1 MNYNLYKKKF
11 ICKIACLKML
21 NKKIKFIEK
30 LIILIS
36 DVLEYHLNG
45 DKRFLKLSETQ
56 LALQVEIPDNYLFDN
71 DAISKMIENVEITIS
86 HETVSR
92 KSTAYDY
99 ALSNFFFNKL
109 AFDDSYC
116 SASMDTN
123 GIWDPL

>member
-1 MNYNLYKKKF
+1 M
-11 ICKIACLKML
+11 
-21 NKKIKFIEK
+21 
-30 LIILIS
+30 
-36 DVLEYHLNG
+36 EYHLNG

-56 LALQVEIPDNYLFDN
+56 LKLQIEIPDNYLFDN
-71 DAISKMIENVEITIS
+71 DAVSKMIENVEITIS

-99 ALSNFFFNKL
+99 AISNFFFNKL

-116 SASMDTN
+116 SATMDTN